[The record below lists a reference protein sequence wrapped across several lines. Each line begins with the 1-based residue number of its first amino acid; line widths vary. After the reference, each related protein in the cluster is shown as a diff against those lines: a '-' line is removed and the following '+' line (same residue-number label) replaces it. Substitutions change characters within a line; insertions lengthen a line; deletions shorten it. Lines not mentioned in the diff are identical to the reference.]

1 MSTGG
6 RRNGGVKLSGR
17 RHQFLCVLAAFI
29 EKDEW
34 VYVSSE
40 SLVKAIRIL
49 AAEKDFL
56 EIEEDELGATEMI
69 VRLKEPGDS

>member
-1 MSTGG
+1 M
-6 RRNGGVKLSGR
+6 
-17 RHQFLCVLAAFI
+17 LAAFI

-40 SLVKAIRIL
+40 SLIKAIRLL
-49 AAEKDFL
+49 AAERDFL
-56 EIEEDELGATEMI
+56 EIEEDELGPSEMI

>member
-1 MSTGG
+1 
-6 RRNGGVKLSGR
+6 
-17 RHQFLCVLAAFI
+17 VLAAFI